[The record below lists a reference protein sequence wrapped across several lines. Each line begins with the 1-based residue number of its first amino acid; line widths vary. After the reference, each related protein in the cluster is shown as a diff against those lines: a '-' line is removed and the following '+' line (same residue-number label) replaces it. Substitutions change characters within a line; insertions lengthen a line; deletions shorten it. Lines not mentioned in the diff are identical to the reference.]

1 MLYNILVFIISIIV
15 KIVFRVKIHGNNK
28 LPEGRLI
35 LCSNHNSLLDPVIL
49 AVTTNRQ
56 LSFMAK
62 KELFENSFTNWL
74 FRKIGAFPVDRSK
87 ADLKAIKEALGVLK
101 NDKVLGIFPEGT
113 RVTTVSLDNI
123 KPGVG
128 LLASRGKSDIQP
140 VNIVT
145 DYKFFSRV
153 DVFFRDIIHIEDYDL
168 SAENINQHIS
178 EDIYKAIYKIEE

>member
-1 MLYNILVFIISIIV
+1 MLYNILVFLISIIV
-15 KIVFRVKIHGNNK
+15 KLVFRVKIHGDNK
-28 LPEGRLI
+28 LPDGKLI

-62 KELFENSFTNWL
+62 KELFENTFTNWL
-74 FRKIGAFPVDRSK
+74 FRKVGAFPVDRSK
-87 ADLKAIKEALGVLK
+87 ADIKAIKEALNVLK

-113 RVTTVSLDNI
+113 RVRTVSLDNI

-128 LLASRGKSDIQP
+128 MLASRGKSDILP

-145 DYKFFSRV
+145 DYKFLSRV
-153 DVFFRDIIHIEDYDL
+153 DVYFRDIIYIDNYDL
-168 SAENINQHIS
+168 SSENINQHIS
-178 EDIYKAIYKIEE
+178 EDIYKAIYKIEG

>member
-1 MLYNILVFIISIIV
+1 MLYNVLVFFISIIV
-15 KIVFRVKIHGNNK
+15 KLVFRVKIHGNNK
-28 LPEGRLI
+28 LPEGKLI

-56 LSFMAK
+56 VSFMAK
-62 KELFENSFTNWL
+62 KELFTNKFTNWL
-74 FRKIGAFPVDRSK
+74 FRNVGAFPVDRSK

-113 RVTTVSLDNI
+113 RVTTVSLDNV

-128 LLASRGKSDIQP
+128 LLASRGKSDILP

-145 DYKFFSRV
+145 DYKFLSRV
-153 DVFFRDIIHIEDYDL
+153 DVYFRDIIHIENYDL
-168 SAENINQHIS
+168 KAENINQQLT
-178 EDIYKAIYKIEE
+178 EDIYRAIYKIEE